1 MDIDAKSF
9 FMLVATL
16 AAGGAAGYVASA
28 KHLVPPLLPSD
39 QPPSPTPPP
48 PTAASAAASVSASAS
63 AVPAPVASTPPGPTC
78 DDSVG
83 SPGDCPPPGYPVVEG
98 GCGSFAATR
107 CAEFKQTMKPKVAEN
122 AVACLAKLS
131 PHDRCNAQRVNL
143 CGHNALMNAC
153 AERAPAADGDGGAS
167 SLAATCQ
174 ALVASCAG
182 DASVMLSPAD
192 CEQTL
197 AGMNAVGRER
207 MATCLKKH
215 CADRGFLFC
224 EAVTRPD

>member
-1 MDIDAKSF
+1 MEIDAKSF

-16 AAGGAAGYVASA
+16 GAGGVGGYVASE
-28 KHLVPPLLPSD
+28 KHLLPPLLPSN
-39 QPPSPTPPP
+39 QSPPTPPP
-48 PTAASAAASVSASAS
+48 HPAPSASAS
-63 AVPAPVASTPPGPTC
+63 ASSPPPAASVPPAPVC
-78 DDSVG
+78 DDSAG

-107 CAEFKQTMKPKVAEN
+107 CAEFKQTMKAHVAEN

-143 CGHNALMNAC
+143 CAHNALMNAC
-153 AERAPAADGDGGAS
+153 AEPEGRAGDGGAS
-167 SLAATCQ
+167 TLAATCQ
-174 ALVASCAG
+174 GLVASCSG

-192 CEQTL
+192 CERTL
-197 AGMNAVGRER
+197 SGLNAVGRDR
-207 MATCLKKH
+207 MAACLKKH

-224 EAVTRPD
+224 ESVTKPD